1 MQVASGMRA
10 RPGGDSRSR
19 TDACIP
25 EPADSIADGPV
36 GMLRAAVFVLARQI
50 CRPRLAVLT

>member
-10 RPGGDSRSR
+10 GPGGDSRSR

-25 EPADSIADGPV
+25 EPADGIADGPDRDAITCAALA
-36 GMLRAAVFVLARQI
+36 LR
-50 CRPRLAVLT
+50 RLAVLT